1 MQHLIVSPT
10 CRVPGPQLRTNPHGI
25 PPSLRLRRLRHVRP
39 SASEEDDRLPAKR
52 KFITREEE
60 PDEYW
65 RSKGEREGANPLAD
79 PIAIIGLIAIFA
91 PFVILGVAVGV
102 GYVDLTP

>member
-1 MQHLIVSPT
+1 MRPV
-10 CRVPGPQLRTNPHGI
+10 R
-25 PPSLRLRRLRHVRP
+25 LRLVRRF
-39 SASEEDDRLPAKR
+39 ASDGDNDSPPTKR

-65 RSKGEREGANPLAD
+65 MSKGEREGANPWKD
-79 PIAIIGLIAIFA
+79 PITIIGLIAILA
-91 PFVILGVAVGV
+91 PFVILGIAVAV